1 MAVRGWAAVA
11 GLGPRGG
18 SPSERTTAPGSMVGR
33 TLRSD
38 GGPSLGR
45 PQKSA
50 PPDRRRLPD
59 DDRAPEDWAWPE
71 PDWRSLVPERRLRLL
86 PPPPAPPPPAWPGV
100 RGFPPEAIT
109 LL

>member
-1 MAVRGWAAVA
+1 
-11 GLGPRGG
+11 
-18 SPSERTTAPGSMVGR
+18 MVGR

-71 PDWRSLVPERRLRLL
+71 PDWRALVPERRLRLL

-109 LL
+109 LPPRRRHSRPGRPLRRWRRAAGRGRSAAP